1 MLKVDSPQP
10 PMDMPPQPPMM
21 QDMGDGNEMSNQ
33 MTNDMPPQPPMMQDM
48 GDGNEMSND
57 FDTNFDAGVDANEEI
72 DPKKYIQQLTGKLS
86 QSLRNYNNEQQ
97 QPDTELSKY
106 VCGMIVKQAIE
117 GLNQND
123 VDDILKKIKS
133 DEDDIDV
140 EQPPMNDDGNDIEQQ
155 QESINRKQ
163 KIDEIFQD
171 LIDTEEDEIEKP
183 LKKNNSFRK
192 KPFTSPSFN

>member
-10 PMDMPPQPPMM
+10 PMDMSSQPPMM

-33 MTNDMPPQPPMMQDM
+33 MNNDMPPMMQDI

-57 FDTNFDAGVDANEEI
+57 FDTNFDAGVDANEET

-86 QSLRNYNNEQQ
+86 QSLRNYNNEQP

-117 GLNQND
+117 GLSPED

-133 DEDDIDV
+133 DEDDV
-140 EQPPMNDDGNDIEQQ
+140 EQIPIDNEEDNSFQQ
-155 QESINRKQ
+155 QESINRDD
-163 KIDEIFQD
+163 KINEIFQD
-171 LIDTEEDEIEKP
+171 LTNTQEDEIEKP
-183 LKKNNSFRK
+183 LIKNNSFRK
-192 KPFTSPSFN
+192 KPFTSPKFN